1 MGRLQPPGAAPP
13 EVTGADGLNRHMT
26 IQRLVGVCPSWWR
39 TLVMTQRLP
48 AECAAACTPPPPLCP
63 RYLLRSSAQ
72 AGAAP
77 GSLPDLAGLALL
89 GSVPPSGNKQLV
101 GRFLRRDPLLS
112 LRITW

>member
-1 MGRLQPPGAAPP
+1 
-13 EVTGADGLNRHMT
+13 
-26 IQRLVGVCPSWWR
+26 
-39 TLVMTQRLP
+39 MTQRLP
-48 AECAAACTPPPPLCP
+48 AECLHRCLHWTTPPLPLCP
-63 RYLLRSSAQ
+63 RYLLRSAAQ
-72 AGAAP
+72 AGPTP